1 MQLNATIRSYPV
13 AFGLRILRF
22 LPELRSGSTG
32 CPPLP
37 ATPEPDAPTLFME
50 TSMGPDNWSEAKLFD
65 AVRYVR
71 GSIHLRCTDRWYA
84 VLPKQL

>member
-13 AFGLRILRF
+13 AFGLRVLRF

-65 AVRYVR
+65 AVLYVR
-71 GSIHLRCTDRWYA
+71 GSIHLRCSDRWYA